1 MKLSYDELQSRPRI
15 LRSLTSLTV
24 KEFEALLV
32 SFSSA
37 WESFVNSTFQ
47 REGRQRTYG
56 GGRKPNLKQHEDKL
70 LFILVY
76 CCAHCRLDQSTNSC
90 C

>member
-37 WESFVNSTFQ
+37 WESFVAL
-47 REGRQRTYG
+47 
-56 GGRKPNLKQHEDKL
+56 P
-70 LFILVY
+70 
-76 CCAHCRLDQSTNSC
+76 A
-90 C
+90 